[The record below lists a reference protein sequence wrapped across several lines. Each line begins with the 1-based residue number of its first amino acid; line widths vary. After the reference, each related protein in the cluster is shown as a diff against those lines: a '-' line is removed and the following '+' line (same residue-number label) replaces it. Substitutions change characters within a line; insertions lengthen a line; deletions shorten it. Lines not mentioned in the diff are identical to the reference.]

1 MFINIFF
8 LLVMMTVSVLFGWLA
23 RRSWKTRNAFSK
35 WGGSILGGL
44 FSVLIGLLSIVAVVG
59 LIKANTPRTAPIP
72 DLKVAGTPEQIERGK
87 HIADAFCTSCHSISK
102 ELPLAGGVD
111 LGKDFPIPLGSFVS
125 SNLTP
130 AGPLKDWSD
139 GEIFRAIRN
148 GVDPDNR
155 GLFVMSNF
163 RGRNLSDED
172 VHALIAYLRS
182 QPAVT
187 TEIVDPPDQP
197 NLLGFIM
204 LGAGMLPAGQPP
216 ITDAITAPAKGP
228 TVEYGEY
235 ILSYQDCRDC
245 HGENLLGGV
254 EGQLAPFGP
263 NLKVAKTWTQEQF
276 ITTLRTGVDPMD
288 HALDPARMPWKS
300 IGRMDDEELTAMYL
314 YLLELP

>member
-8 LLVMMTVSVLFGWLA
+8 LLVMMAVSVLFGWLA

-44 FSVLIGLLSIVAVVG
+44 LSVLIGLLSIVAVVG
-59 LIKANTPRTAPIP
+59 LIKSNSPRTAPVP

-87 HIADAFCTSCHSISK
+87 HIADAFCTSCHSVSK
-102 ELPLAGGVD
+102 ELPLSGGVD
-111 LGKDFPIPLGSFVS
+111 LGDDIPIPLGSFVS

-148 GVDPDNR
+148 GVDRDGR

-172 VHALIAYLRS
+172 IQSLIAYLRS
-182 QPAVT
+182 QPSVT
-187 TEIVDPPDQP
+187 SEIVDPPDQP
-197 NLLGFIM
+197 SLLGFIM
-204 LGAGMLPAGQPP
+204 LGAGMLPAGEPP
-216 ITDAITAPAKGP
+216 ITDVITAPSKSP
-228 TVEYGEY
+228 TAEYGEY
-235 ILSYQDCRDC
+235 ILGYQDCRDC
-245 HGENLLGGV
+245 HGESLLGGE
-254 EGQLAPFGP
+254 EGQLSPMGP
-263 NLKVAKTWTQEQF
+263 NLKVVTGWTQEQF
-276 ITTLRTGVDPMD
+276 IATLRTGVDPAG
-288 HALDPARMPWKS
+288 HALDAAKMPWKS
-300 IGRMDDEELTAMYL
+300 IGRMDDEELTAIYL

>member
-8 LLVMMTVSVLFGWLA
+8 LLVMMAVSVLLGWLA
-23 RRSWKTRNAFSK
+23 RRSWKTRNVFSK

-44 FSVLIGLLSIVAVVG
+44 LSVLIGLLSIIAVVG
-59 LIKANTPRTAPIP
+59 MVKANTPRTAPIP

-87 HIADAFCTSCHSISK
+87 HIANAFCTSCHSVSK

-111 LGKDFPIPLGSFVS
+111 LGEDFPIPLGSFVS

-130 AGPLKDWSD
+130 AGPLKNWSD

-148 GVDPDNR
+148 GVDRDSR

-172 VHALIAYLRS
+172 IQALVAYLRS

-197 NLLGFIM
+197 SLLGFIM

-216 ITDAITAPAKGP
+216 MTDVITAPSKGP
-228 TVEYGEY
+228 NVEYGEY

-245 HGENLLGGV
+245 HGEDLLGGQ

-263 NLKVAKTWTQEQF
+263 NLKLVKGWTQEQF
-276 ITTLRTGVDPMD
+276 IATLRTGVDPSD
-288 HALDPARMPWKS
+288 HALDPAKMPWKS
-300 IGRMDDEELTAMYL
+300 IGRMDDEELTAIYL
-314 YLLELP
+314 YLSNLP

>member
-1 MFINIFF
+1 
-8 LLVMMTVSVLFGWLA
+8 
-23 RRSWKTRNAFSK
+23 
-35 WGGSILGGL
+35 
-44 FSVLIGLLSIVAVVG
+44 
-59 LIKANTPRTAPIP
+59 
-72 DLKVAGTPEQIERGK
+72 VAGTPEQIERGK
-87 HIADAFCTSCHSISK
+87 HIANAFCTSCHSVSK

-111 LGKDFPIPLGSFVS
+111 LGEDFPIPLGSFVS

-148 GVDPDNR
+148 GVDRDSR

-172 VHALIAYLRS
+172 IQALVAYLRS

-197 NLLGFIM
+197 VLLGFIM

-216 ITDAITAPAKGP
+216 MTDVITAPSKGP
-228 TVEYGEY
+228 NVEYGEY

-245 HGENLLGGV
+245 HGENLLGGQ

-263 NLKVAKTWTQEQF
+263 NLKLVKGWTQEQF
-276 ITTLRTGVDPMD
+276 IATLRTGVDPSD
-288 HALDPARMPWKS
+288 HALDPAKMPWKS
-300 IGRMDDEELTAMYL
+300 IGRMDDEELTAIYL
-314 YLLELP
+314 YLSNLP

>member
-8 LLVMMTVSVLFGWLA
+8 LLVMMAVSVLFGWLT
-23 RRSWKTRNAFSK
+23 RRSWQTKNIFSK
-35 WGGSILGGL
+35 WGGSILSGL
-44 FSVLIGLLSIVAVVG
+44 LSVLIGFASIVAVVG
-59 LIKANTPRTAPIP
+59 LVKAYSPRTAPVP
-72 DLKVAGTPEQIERGK
+72 DLKVAGTPEQIERGE
-87 HIADAFCTSCHSISK
+87 HIANAFCTSCHSVSK
-102 ELPLAGGVD
+102 ELPLSGGVD
-111 LGKDFPIPLGSFVS
+111 LGEDFPIPLGSFVS

-148 GVDPDNR
+148 GVDRDGR
-155 GLFVMSNF
+155 WLFVMSNF

-172 VHALIAYLRS
+172 LQALIAYLRS

-187 TEIVDPPDQP
+187 TEIVEPPDQP
-197 NLLGFIM
+197 SLLGFIM

-216 ITDAITAPAKGP
+216 ITDVITAPAKGP

-263 NLKVAKTWTQEQF
+263 NLKVVKTWTQEQF
-276 ITTLRTGVDPMD
+276 IATLRPGVDPME
-288 HALDPARMPWKS
+288 HAIDAARMPWKS
-300 IGRMDDEELTAMYL
+300 IGRMDDEELMAMYL
-314 YLLELP
+314 YLLDLP

>member
-8 LLVMMTVSVLFGWLA
+8 LLVMMAISVLFGWLA
-23 RRSWKTRNAFSK
+23 RRSWKTRNVFSK
-35 WGGSILGGL
+35 WGGSILSGL
-44 FSVLIGLLSIVAVVG
+44 LSVLIGLLCIVAVVG
-59 LIKANTPRTAPIP
+59 MIKANTPRTAPIP
-72 DLKVAGTPEQIERGK
+72 NLKVAGTPEQIERGK
-87 HIADAFCTSCHSISK
+87 HIANAFCTSCHSASK
-102 ELPLAGGVD
+102 ELPLTGGVD
-111 LGKDFPIPLGSFVS
+111 LGEDFPIPLGSFVS

-148 GVDPDNR
+148 GIDRDGH

-172 VHALIAYLRS
+172 IQALVAYLRS

-197 NLLGFIM
+197 SLLGFIM

-216 ITDAITAPAKGP
+216 ITDVITAPSKGP
-228 TVEYGEY
+228 NVEYGEY

-245 HGENLLGGV
+245 HGEDLLGGQK
-254 EGQLAPFGP
+254 GQLAPLGP
-263 NLKVAKTWTQEQF
+263 NLKLVKGWTQEQF
-276 ITTLRTGVDPMD
+276 IATLRTGVDPSD
-288 HALDPARMPWKS
+288 HALDPAKMPWKS
-300 IGRMDDEELTAMYL
+300 IGRMDDEELAAIYL
-314 YLLELP
+314 YLSGLP

>member
-1 MFINIFF
+1 MFLNMFF
-8 LLVMMTVSVLFGWLA
+8 LLVMMAVSVLFGWLA
-23 RRSWKTRNAFSK
+23 RRSWKTRNAHLK
-35 WGGSILGGL
+35 WGSSILGGL
-44 FSVLIGLLSIVAVVG
+44 LSVFIGLLSIVAVAG
-59 LIKANTPRTAPIP
+59 LIKSNTPRTAPVP

-87 HIADAFCTSCHSISK
+87 HIADAFCTSCHSVGK
-102 ELPLAGGVD
+102 ELPLSGGVD
-111 LGKDFPIPLGSFVS
+111 VGKDIPIPLGSFVS

-148 GVDPDNR
+148 GVDRDGR

-172 VHALIAYLRS
+172 IQSVIAYLRS

-187 TEIVDPPDQP
+187 SEIVKPPDQP
-197 NLLGFIM
+197 SLLGLIM
-204 LGAGMLPAGQPP
+204 LGAGMLPDGQPP
-216 ITDAITAPAKGP
+216 ITDVITAPSKGS

-254 EGQLAPFGP
+254 EDQLTPFGP
-263 NLKVAKTWTQEQF
+263 NLKVVTGWTQEQF
-276 ITTLRTGVDPMD
+276 IATLRTGVDPSG
-288 HALDPARMPWKS
+288 HALDSAIMPWKS
-300 IGRMDDEELTAMYL
+300 VGRMDDEELTAIYL
-314 YLLELP
+314 YLSDLP